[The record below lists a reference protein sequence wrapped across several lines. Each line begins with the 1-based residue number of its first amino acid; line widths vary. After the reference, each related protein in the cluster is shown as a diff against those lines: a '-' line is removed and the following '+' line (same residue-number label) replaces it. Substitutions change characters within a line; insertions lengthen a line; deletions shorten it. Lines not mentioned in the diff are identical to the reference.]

1 MRPRDRTLA
10 HTSRHRMHWHHCAA
24 FCPFCP
30 SAFTPGPPLPPQ
42 VTISYAG
49 PEGYTNQRFMAQYG
63 FVPVGGN
70 AADRVK
76 LELTP
81 E

>member
-1 MRPRDRTLA
+1 M
-10 HTSRHRMHWHHCAA
+10 
-24 FCPFCP
+24 P
-30 SAFTPGPPLPPQ
+30 SLISVCLPPALPQ

-70 AADRVK
+70 AADRVR